1 MAELMSRLP
10 RGRRAAQRPGGA
22 TAGACQR
29 RARGMAPRLVA
40 LLGLSAWARWPTAS
54 SSTAPTPGAA
64 GTWRASGARQAPP
77 RSRAA
82 VRRAKYTEGVAE
94 GVAHRAAHAM
104 PGVGKRKEPLD
115 DVSLAQ
121 KVEGEAFRQA
131 SVSKAHVSVNAEGG
145 VVYLRG
151 RLDSEREIEALVRAA
166 GAVEGVNR
174 VENKLH
180 TAQTATSE
188 QGADARWPV
197 RGPRH

>member
-1 MAELMSRLP
+1 MAELMSRLA
-10 RGRRAAQRPGGA
+10 RGRRAAQRPA
-22 TAGACQR
+22 AR
-29 RARGMAPRLVA
+29 RRVRVSVVARGMAPRLVA
-40 LLGLSAWARWPTAS
+40 VLGAFGVGALADRFIFDRANAR
-54 SSTAPTPGAA
+54 
-64 GTWRASGARQAPP
+64 RRRHMARERGLAKLRR

-82 VRRAKYTEGVAE
+82 VRQAKYTEGVAE

-131 SVSKAHVSVNAEGG
+131 RVSKAHVSVNAEGG

-151 RLDSEREIEALVRAA
+151 RLDSKREIEALVRAA

-180 TAQTATSE
+180 TPQTATSE
-188 QGADARWPV
+188 PES
-197 RGPRH
+197 

>member
-1 MAELMSRLP
+1 MVNLLSRLP
-10 RGRRAAQRPGGA
+10 RGRPAAQRSA
-22 TAGACQR
+22 AR
-29 RARGMAPRLVA
+29 RRVRASAAARGIAPRLAAV
-40 LLGLSAWARWPTAS
+40 LGAFGMGVLADRFIFDRANAR
-54 SSTAPTPGAA
+54 
-64 GTWRASGARQAPP
+64 RRRHMARERGLAKLRR
-77 RSRAA
+77 RSREA

-131 SVSKAHVSVNAEGG
+131 GVSKAHVSVNAERG

-151 RLDSEREIEALVRAA
+151 RLDSEREIEKLVRAT
-166 GAVEGVNR
+166 GAVEGVTR

-180 TAQTATSE
+180 TPQGATSQ
-188 QGADARWPV
+188 QGS
-197 RGPRH
+197 